1 MPNRI
6 RQLRLLDRSLT
17 PNEAEVWVF
26 VEAETPSPT
35 TEVRGRLMGPS
46 CPYAST
52 VEVAYPLRPFPKW
65 PEGFSPLTR
74 RVIIPE
80 PSLWDTVSPHLY
92 QGMVE
97 LWEDGQLCERVSVR
111 HGLRSIQMDA
121 FGLRWN
127 GQPMRLHVVEWD
139 KPTTEGLAEL
149 RSTGVNAIVVPA
161 TAKEVWAE
169 AERIGLLILARTKE
183 PDVNLVQPSPAC
195 LGWVAPGFA
204 LKGWVKWKEWSAAVQ
219 KVRQLVGAEIAD
231 YLPNWKL
238 PTELQLVIGP
248 DTLPPLPHRPRLMR
262 SHFEQAA
269 ADAELGWLDE
279 SQSL

>member
-26 VEAETPSPT
+26 LEAESTSAT

-52 VEVAYPLRPFPKW
+52 VDVAYPLRPFPKW

-92 QGMVE
+92 QGVVE
-97 LWEDGQLCERVSVR
+97 LWEDGQLCDRVAVR

-121 FGLRWN
+121 NGLRWN
-127 GQPMRLHVVEWD
+127 GQPLRLHAVEWN
-139 KPTTEGLAEL
+139 KPTAEGLAEL
-149 RSTGVNAIVVPA
+149 RSSGVNAIVAPA
-161 TAKEVWAE
+161 AAKELWAE
-169 AERIGLLILARTKE
+169 AERIGLLVLGRAIE
-183 PDVNLVQPSPAC
+183 PEVNLLQPSPAC
-195 LGWVAPGFA
+195 LGRVVPASA
-204 LKGWVKWKEWSAAVQ
+204 LSEWARWKEWSAAVQ
-219 KVRQLVGAEIAD
+219 KVRQLVGVELEKVSTQPSPAD
-231 YLPNWKL
+231 
-238 PTELQLVIGP
+238 VRFIICP
-248 DTLPPLPHRPRLMR
+248 DTLPPIPHRPRLMR
-262 SHFEQAA
+262 SLIEQATS
-269 ADAELGWLDE
+269 DAELGWLDD
-279 SQSL
+279 SPRP

>member
-26 VEAETPSPT
+26 VEAESMSAT

-52 VEVAYPLRPFPKW
+52 VEVAYPLRPFPKC

-92 QGMVE
+92 QGVVE
-97 LWEDGQLCERVSVR
+97 LWEDGQLCDRASVR

-127 GQPMRLHVVEWD
+127 GKPMRLHAVEWN
-139 KPTTEGLAEL
+139 KATSEGLAEL
-149 RSTGVNAIVVPA
+149 RISGVNAVVVPA
-161 TAKEVWAE
+161 GAKEVWAE
-169 AERIGLLILARTKE
+169 AERIGLLLLVQIFE
-183 PDVNLVQPSPAC
+183 PDVNLVQPSPAG
-195 LGWVAPGFA
+195 LGWVLPASA
-204 LKGWVKWKEWSAAVQ
+204 LKEWERWTEWPRAVKKMRQFLGVEMDSTLQAPLPVD
-219 KVRQLVGAEIAD
+219 VRFV
-231 YLPNWKL
+231 
-238 PTELQLVIGP
+238 VGP
-248 DTLPPLPHRPRLMR
+248 DTLPPLPQRPRLMR
-262 SHFEQAA
+262 SLIQQSTV
-269 ADAELGWLDE
+269 DAELGWLDE
-279 SQSL
+279 SP

>member
-1 MPNRI
+1 MSNRI
-6 RQLRLLDRSLT
+6 RQFRVLDRSLT

-26 VEAETPSPT
+26 VEAESMSAK

-52 VEVAYPLRPFPKW
+52 VDVAYPLRLFPKW

-92 QGMVE
+92 QGVVE
-97 LWEDGQLCERVSVR
+97 LWEDGQLCDRVSVR
-111 HGLRSIQMDA
+111 HGLRAIQLDA

-127 GQPMRLHVVEWD
+127 GKPMRLHAVEWD
-139 KPTTEGLAEL
+139 RPTIEGLAEL
-149 RSTGVNAIVVPA
+149 RSTGANMLLVPGA
-161 TAKEVWAE
+161 AKEVWAE
-169 AERIGLLILARTKE
+169 AERIGLLVLARVSE
-183 PDVNLVQPSPAC
+183 PDVKLVQPSPAC
-195 LGWVAPGFA
+195 LGWVVPGSA
-204 LKGWVKWKEWSAAVQ
+204 MKGWLEWKEWSAAVH
-219 KVRQLVGAEIAD
+219 KARQLVGVELSE

-238 PTELQLVIGP
+238 PPDVRFAVSD
-248 DTLPPLPHRPRLMR
+248 DTLPSLPQRPRLMR
-262 SHFEQAA
+262 SLFEQAT

-279 SQSL
+279 SPR